1 MPKGSKRV
9 KGVPELQDELK
20 TRVNLSLTPTAIAN
34 LDVMANER
42 GISKS
47 ELVERIARRQIP
59 LKDYSDPLRDASVA
73 DLVERMIRELPPL
86 DITVSTVKFIPFN
99 NREELPNSPGA
110 FLITDWQF
118 EYNDFTNDLKERLM
132 DEKLIKS
139 LLEVFKEKEDNILL
153 FWIECN
159 DARLCK
165 ILQKELQSVFKGI
178 REDIISQSLSRELQK
193 KNFSQS
199 NEQLFNDLYAYLN
212 HIASTGKKIKLTM

>member
-59 LKDYSDPLRDASVA
+59 LNDYRDPLRDASVA
-73 DLVERMIRELPPL
+73 DLVKRMIRELPPL
-86 DITVSTVKFIPFN
+86 DITVSKVKVLPFN
-99 NREELPNSPGA
+99 EREKLPNCPGV
-110 FLITDWQF
+110 FLITNWQY
-118 EYNDFTNDLKERLM
+118 EYSDSTVDLKEKLM
-132 DEKLIKS
+132 NEKLRNF
-139 LLEVFKEKEDNILL
+139 LFKEMEEKENKIFL

-159 DARLCK
+159 DARLLN
-165 ILQKELQSVFKGI
+165 ILQKELMAVFQSI
-178 REDIISQSLSRELQK
+178 RKEIISESLFIKLQK
-193 KNFSQS
+193 KDFIQT
-199 NEQLFNDLYAYLN
+199 NENLSKELYDYIK
-212 HIASTGKKIKLTM
+212 HIASTGKKIKLPI